1 MSLHRVLFVDD
12 EPNIRL
18 TLPAILQMHGF
29 EVTTTASVAEALQ
42 AMQNDRFDVLLADLN
57 IGQPGDGF
65 TVVSAMRRT
74 QPEALTF
81 ILTGFPA
88 FETALEAIRAQVD
101 DYLVK
106 PANIN
111 QLVQK
116 IEEKLNNNSERKSSR
131 ATKPRQ
137 LSALLR
143 EHKDEIV
150 ARWLEH
156 VTVAPEFASVSLQ
169 ERERVANL
177 PSMVQEI
184 ARMLDTSAST
194 PSPEGSEGA
203 SLFGRLRHSQ
213 GYTLNMVMYEMCLFR
228 LVLNHIAQENLLALN
243 SSMIIGEMIHLG
255 DCVDRLLRIVVQA
268 FCAEHAEI
276 HPGAPVEQE
285 KV

>member
-1 MSLHRVLFVDD
+1 MSVHRVLFVDD

-29 EVTTTASVAEALQ
+29 EVTTTATVAEALQ
-42 AMQNDRFDVLLADLN
+42 AMQNSKYDVLLADLN

-106 PANIN
+106 PANID

-116 IEEKLNNNSERKSSR
+116 IEQKLSSGEKRSHN
-131 ATKPRQ
+131 TKPRE
-137 LSALLR
+137 LSALLL
-143 EHKDEIV
+143 ELKDEIV
-150 ARWLEH
+150 ERWLND
-156 VTVAPEFASVSLQ
+156 VTQTPELAAVSLQ
-169 ERERVANL
+169 QRERLANMPSLIAEVANML
-177 PSMVQEI
+177 ESPTAMPS
-184 ARMLDTSAST
+184 A
-194 PSPEGSEGA
+194 EGTEGA

-213 GYTLNMVMYEMCLFR
+213 GYTLSMVMEELCLLR
-228 LVLNHIAQENLLALN
+228 LALNHTTQENLLALN
-243 SSMIIGEMIHLG
+243 SSMIIGEMIHLHN
-255 DCVDRLLRIVVQA
+255 CLDRLLRVVVQA

-276 HPGAPVEQE
+276 HPGTPVEQE
-285 KV
+285 KA

>member
-1 MSLHRVLFVDD
+1 MSVRRVLFVDD

-29 EVTTTASVAEALQ
+29 EVTTTATVAEALQ
-42 AMQNDRFDVLLADLN
+42 AMQNQRFDVLLADLN

-106 PANIN
+106 PANIK
-111 QLVQK
+111 QLVEM
-116 IEEKLNNNSERKSSR
+116 IEKRLNSGPRHS
-131 ATKPRQ
+131 AGTKPRQ

-143 EHKDEIV
+143 ERKDAIA
-150 ARWLEH
+150 ARWLEDANG
-156 VTVAPEFASVSLQ
+156 APELATASLPT
-169 ERERVANL
+169 RERLANI
-177 PSMVQEI
+177 PSLVEEI
-184 ARMLDTSAST
+184 ARMLDASAT
-194 PSPEGSEGA
+194 NPSAEAAEGA
-203 SLFGRLRHSQ
+203 SLLGRLRHSQ
-213 GYTLNMVMYEMCLFR
+213 GYALSMVMYEMCLFR
-228 LVLNHIAQENLLALN
+228 LVLNHTAQENLLALN
-243 SSMIIGEMIHLG
+243 SSTIIGEMIHLAA
-255 DCVDRLLRIVVQA
+255 CIDRLLRIVVQA

-276 HPGAPVEQE
+276 HPGTPLEHE
-285 KV
+285 KN